1 MQKKIIFLISIFLI
15 FSSLKSTISQVQLPP
30 VQLPRPISG
39 LQKYDEDK
47 TCKGYTLLTPIPM
60 LAMENQKI
68 RLIDMDG
75 KVVKTFGIY
84 AFPAKMLPGGYLIG
98 RDGYEGIDIM
108 DSKTILEV
116 DWNGNVL
123 WSFDRWWQDENGVW
137 YSRQHHDY
145 EREGFP
151 TGYYSPYV
159 NPKPLEGSTL
169 VLAHEYVDFPLVTDR
184 KLIDDVIYEVDEN
197 GNLVP
202 PEEGGF
208 FWRTTDHFDE
218 LGFDEDAIEAMR
230 RSARNYEAYDWFHMN
245 SISLLGENKWYD
257 QGDER
262 FNPENIMISSRN
274 TNIVAIID
282 RDTGKIVWQI
292 GPEYENEPY
301 SKLGKIIGQH
311 HPHMIQKG
319 LDGAGNILVFDN
331 GGAAGFGSFLDI
343 EALPNIFPSDL
354 RFFSRV
360 IEFDPITYEIK
371 WEYIDRFALTIPLS
385 GEFHRFFSVYISSAQ
400 RLPNGNTLIDE
411 GATGRIIE
419 VTKDGEVVWEYI
431 SPYVGLSFNAV
442 YRAYRVPPK
451 WLKDENGNMLKDDN
465 GKPLIDYYKNSTNPC
480 W

>member
-1 MQKKIIFLISIFLI
+1 MYKKLLLIFLMFIQAVSFG
-15 FSSLKSTISQVQLPP
+15 KSVAQQLPSI
-30 VQLPRPISG
+30 QLPQPISG
-39 LQKYDEDK
+39 LQKNNEEK

-60 LAMENQKI
+60 LAMDNQRI

-75 KVVKTFGIY
+75 KVVKTFNIY
-84 AFPAKMLPGGYLIG
+84 AFPAKMLSGGYLMG
-98 RDGYEGIDIM
+98 RDGYQGIDIM
-108 DSKTILEV
+108 DSKSVVEV
-116 DWNGNVL
+116 DWNGNII
-123 WSFDRWWQDENGVW
+123 WSFDKWWQDEDGTW

-151 TGYYSPYV
+151 TGYYSPNV
-159 NPKPLEGSTL
+159 NPKPLEGHTL
-169 VLAHEYVDFPLVTDR
+169 ILAHENVDFPLITDR

-197 GNLVP
+197 GNLIT
-202 PEEGGF
+202 PENSGF

-218 LGFDEDAIEAMR
+218 LGFDDDAIKAM
-230 RSARNYEAYDWFHMN
+230 SFASRNYNAYDWFHMN

-257 QGDER
+257 NGDDR
-262 FNPENIMISSRN
+262 FKPENIIISSRN
-274 TNIVAIID
+274 TNIIAIID

-292 GPEYENEPY
+292 GPDYENKPY

-319 LDGAGNILVFDN
+319 LPGEGNILLFDN
-331 GGAAGFGSFLDI
+331 GGAAGYGPFLDK
-343 EALPNIFPSDL
+343 EYLPNMFPSDL
-354 RFFSRV
+354 RLYSRV
-360 IEFDPITYEIK
+360 IEFDPTTFDIK
-371 WEYIDRFALTIPLS
+371 WEYIDKNLLTVPLS

-419 VTKDGEVVWEYI
+419 VTKEKDVVWEYI

-442 YRAYRVPPK
+442 YRAYRVPSK
-451 WLKDENGNMLKDDN
+451 WLKDENGNMLKGDN
-465 GKPLIDYYKNSTNPC
+465 GRALTDYDLNDNYNC

>member
-1 MQKKIIFLISIFLI
+1 MYKKILLISLMFIQAAF
-15 FSSLKSTISQVQLPP
+15 FSKSAAQQIPSIQLPP
-30 VQLPRPISG
+30 PISG
-39 LQKYDEDK
+39 LQKNNEEK

-60 LAMENQKI
+60 LAMDNQRI

-75 KVVKTFGIY
+75 KVVKTFNIY

-108 DSKTILEV
+108 DSKAVVEV
-116 DWNGNVL
+116 DWNGNII
-123 WSFDRWWQDENGVW
+123 WSFDKWWQHEDGTW

-151 TGYYSPYV
+151 TGYYSPNV
-159 NPKPLEGSTL
+159 NPKPLDGHTL
-169 VLAHEYVDFPLVTDR
+169 ILAHEYVDFPLITDR
-184 KLIDDVIYEVDEN
+184 KLIDDVIYEVDEE

-202 PEEGGF
+202 PEKGGF

-218 LGFDEDAIEAMR
+218 LGFDDDAIKAMR
-230 RSARNYEAYDWFHMN
+230 FASRNYNAYDWFHMN

-257 QGDER
+257 NGDDR
-262 FNPENIMISSRN
+262 FNPENIIISSRN

-292 GPEYENEPY
+292 GPDYENKPY
-301 SKLGKIIGQH
+301 SNLGKIIGQH

-319 LDGAGNILVFDN
+319 LPGEGNILLFDN
-331 GGAAGFGSFLDI
+331 GGAAGYGPFLGK
-343 EALPNIFPSDL
+343 EYLPNIFPNDFRL
-354 RFFSRV
+354 YSRV
-360 IEFDPITYEIK
+360 IEFDPTTFDIK
-371 WEYIDRFALTIPLS
+371 WEYIDKKLLTVPLS

-419 VTKDGEVVWEYI
+419 VTKEKDVVWEYI

-442 YRAYRVPPK
+442 YRAYRVPSK

-465 GKPLIDYYKNSTNPC
+465 GKALTDYDLNDNYNC